1 MEKKTERCRGG
12 TPAKISRRM
21 KSFTVMEVR
30 GGWKDAKMQNR
41 SSSGTATHSF
51 ATE

>member
-30 GGWKDAKMQNR
+30 GGGVERCKDAKQKFKWNR
-41 SSSGTATHSF
+41 DSF
-51 ATE
+51 LRD